1 MTMDRLRKTS
11 RGTYSLM
18 LYLKPDEVEML
29 KRLQDVYGK
38 NEYDTIKHCMKLVD
52 WWSQGEIEH
61 E

>member
-11 RGTYSLM
+11 RGTYSFM

-29 KRLQDVYGK
+29 KRLQDVFNK
-38 NEYDTIKHCMKLVD
+38 NEFDTVKHCMELVD